1 MGKLMYL
8 YDNTIKIIRENN
20 IYTSLNKLHGFKI
33 IHYSLLLKI
42 FGLSIKK
49 SNKCVLVKNK
59 ISYLLKNF
67 INNRK
72 DLDIKKKEFNLVNL
86 DIKVK
91 KFPIHG
97 QRTHSNARTSK
108 L

>member
-20 IYTSLNKLHGFKI
+20 IYTSLNKLYGFKI

-72 DLDIKKKEFNLVNL
+72 DLDIK
-86 DIKVK
+86 IK
-91 KFPIHG
+91 KFPLIRYKLSKGYPIHG
-97 QRTHSNARTSK
+97 QRTHSNARTS
-108 L
+108 